1 MFDNFNDKMVKN
13 VKLEGRIQILSRKVC
28 VCVCVYRYVYIENIN
43 GFG

>member
-1 MFDNFNDKMVKN
+1 MIDNFNDKMVKN

-28 VCVCVYRYVYIENIN
+28 VCVYRYVYIENIN